1 MPLPF
6 KRDTGSGN
14 TNNWCFKEFSFFS
27 AVECH
32 RHTYTGTLTCCK
44 QSMDTNNTAELL
56 RSSYIAAYNHRSDTV
71 LVPFVFLCNQ
81 RHQEHV
87 LKLENALI
95 FVGLATLRKA
105 GCSFWSI
112 VYWYLHN
119 WFPWDFFH
127 LVVRTDSLKGRR
139 GRLPSKPKS
148 PLQQEPSQPSPPSP
162 PISMMN
168 ALVRALTDSTP
179 RELDYSRVCLTFLS
193 LFAFCTEMICKLH
206 FSLPA
211 GLP

>member
-6 KRDTGSGN
+6 KRDTASRN
-14 TNNWCFKEFSFFS
+14 TKICVSHSACFQQWS
-27 AVECH
+27 V
-32 RHTYTGTLTCCK
+32 TGTLTCCK
-44 QSMDTNNTAELL
+44 QSMGTRNTAGLSI
-56 RSSYIAAYNHRSDTV
+56 SSYIAAYDRRSDTV
-71 LVPFVFLCNQ
+71 LVPFVFICNQ
-81 RHQEHV
+81 RHQKHV
-87 LKLENALI
+87 LKLENTLYFCWSSHRKESRVFILI
-95 FVGLATLRKA
+95 HHFLVPSQLIPLG
-105 GCSFWSI
+105 F
-112 VYWYLHN
+112 
-119 WFPWDFFH
+119 FFH

-193 LFAFCTEMICKLH
+193 LFAFHTEMICEPH

-211 GLP
+211 ALPK